1 MLKIKKKALSY
12 DYEGHHYNNI
22 TTNMLGCFNDVL
34 KIIYNLPVLIIVQI
48 ICLEV
53 INILRRVEKKI
64 EEFFSIDV
72 LRPPRVLIKILI
84 DAATLKSYLISLFY
98 LGSDIFQSKILI
110 TTFVICDLIYYMMF
124 I

>member
-1 MLKIKKKALSY
+1 
-12 DYEGHHYNNI
+12 
-22 TTNMLGCFNDVL
+22 MLGCFNDVL

-98 LGSDIFQSKILI
+98 FGSDIFQSKTLTI
-110 TTFVICDLIYYMMF
+110 TFVICDLIYYMMF

>member
-22 TTNMLGCFNDVL
+22 TTNVLGCFNDVL

-64 EEFFSIDV
+64 EEFFSFDV
-72 LRPPRVLIKILI
+72 L
-84 DAATLKSYLISLFY
+84 
-98 LGSDIFQSKILI
+98 
-110 TTFVICDLIYYMMF
+110 
-124 I
+124 